1 MLMWYSHSTTKTIVC
16 RHISKYKGLDS
27 LPYYCKV
34 SCIILIINDSI
45 KSIIHLIRPRTHHI
59 QNCSE
64 SKWISESLS
73 ICCINIFQLIQDN
86 ISFISIH
93 STILYSIIKRLLNK
107 CILRCS
113 YCMICYINSIL
124 NSSTIFGIYIESITS
139 SIDLLKSL
147 KEVSSIL
154 IISKVSSSKLNNLRS
169 SKYTI
174 PEVVLQSMHRV
185 LSIHRFYDILSFF
198 LRYIIIL
205 SILFSI
211 MVSKILYTSKLMKHF
226 SHAVII
232 KRELLYKLHKKSV
245 HQSTLS
251 LSRSRINST
260 SKCSSNKFVKSINIS
275 FFSILNSSILESHTC
290 LIIHQ
295 SIQLR
300 EELELITILVKT
312 LNLFKSRFISNSIIL
327 SSSISIINHLDSS
340 HLLLYQLSEERKHLV
355 FESTLLSIIYKSTH
369 SNIHRCRR
377 VREYREV
384 IVS

>member
-1 MLMWYSHSTTKTIVC
+1 MWYSHSTTKTIIC
-16 RHISKYKGLDS
+16 RHVSKYERLDS

-34 SCIILIINDSI
+34 SCIILIIDDSI
-45 KSIIHLIRPRTHHI
+45 ESIIHLIRPRTHHI
-59 QNCSE
+59 QNCSK
-64 SKWISESLS
+64 SKRISESLS
-73 ICCINIFQLIQDN
+73 ICCIDILQLIQDN

-113 YCMICYINSIL
+113 YYMICYIDSIF
-124 NSSTIFGIYIESITS
+124 NPSTIISINIESITS
-139 SIDLLKSL
+139 SIDLLEPL

-185 LSIHRFYDILSFF
+185 LSIHRFYDVLSFF

-205 SILFSI
+205 SILLSI
-211 MVSKILYTSKLMKHF
+211 IVSKILYTSKLMKHF
-226 SHAVII
+226 SHTILI
-232 KRELLYKLHKKSV
+232 KRELLYKLHKELV
-245 HQSTLS
+245 HQSSLS

-260 SKCSSNKFVKSINIS
+260 SKCSGNKFIESINIS
-275 FFSILNSSILESHTC
+275 LFSILNSSILKSHTC

-300 EELELITILVKT
+300 KELELITILVKT
-312 LNLFKSRFISNSIIL
+312 LNLFKSRFISNRIIL
-327 SSSISIINHLDSS
+327 SSSVSVINHLDSS
-340 HLLLYQLSEERKHLV
+340 HLLLYQFSKERNHLI
-355 FESTLLSIIYKSTH
+355 FESTFLSTIYKSTH

-384 IVS
+384 IVG